1 MLVEER
7 RTTAN
12 VHGHTEHEGKSQL
25 AWVSETTERQL
36 VCLLFLL
43 TSWVG
48 SHLMRPSRL
57 SVCVPVCAS
66 VCVCVCTRWK
76 TRMLGLASSTRNNHS
91 PFTRS
96 HLFTRN
102 KKHTFIS
109 CGHAHN
115 SDIHH
120 TDILVQGTGQ
130 HAWLPA
136 STHHYRYTHEPT
148 GACSRPQPGGGGG
161 KSRGGAACTW
171 NRTSHSV
178 NLTDANVIN
187 TLRLFLASAE
197 YRTETW
203 RCRIFLAGPDE
214 LGDHVYD
221 YSRAVQK
228 ESCMGGLWQGP
239 VFGQKDWR
247 KAHMRGKKSSKG
259 ELKVRF
265 GTLTGQIHNAGDDN
279 DRPSH

>member
-1 MLVEER
+1 MFAVPLNELSWITLNE
-7 RTTAN
+7 TQQ
-12 VHGHTEHEGKSQL
+12 TE
-25 AWVSETTERQL
+25 
-36 VCLLFLL
+36 C
-43 TSWVG
+43 
-48 SHLMRPSRL
+48 
-57 SVCVPVCAS
+57 VCVPVCAS
-66 VCVCVCTRWK
+66 VCVCVCTRSK
-76 TRMLGLASSTRNNHS
+76 TRMLGLASNTRNNHS

-228 ESCMGGLWQGP
+228 ESCMGGGCDRDQSLARRTEEKHTWG
-239 VFGQKDWR
+239 
-247 KAHMRGKKSSKG
+247 GKNRVKG
-259 ELKVRF
+259 
-265 GTLTGQIHNAGDDN
+265 
-279 DRPSH
+279 S